1 MNDEPD
7 HDHLYADH
15 SGDAGAHTHSHAPQ
29 DFGRVFAITLGLNVA
44 LVALQAAYGVFAHS
58 TALLADA
65 GHNFGDVLGL
75 VLAWAAQGLGRR
87 PPTSGYTYG
96 FRSASILAA
105 LSNAVILLVATGAIA
120 WEAIGRL
127 FTPVPVA
134 GGTVMLVAAV
144 GMVVNGFSAW
154 LLMGG
159 HRDLNVHGAFLHMA
173 ADAAISFGVVVA
185 GGVILVTGW
194 PGIDPI
200 VSLLISIVIVVGT
213 GGLLRGSIN
222 MTLQAVPPG
231 IDSAQVRRYLEH
243 LPGVVEVHDLHIWS
257 MSTTETALTCH
268 LRMPGG
274 HPGDAFLA
282 RAAETLERRF
292 AIGHP
297 TLQIEIGEHTQ
308 CALAPD
314 HVV

>member
-1 MNDEPD
+1 MNDIAFRHAHAE
-7 HDHLYADH
+7 HDVSHGH
-15 SGDAGAHTHSHAPQ
+15 AHPPQ
-29 DFGRVFAITLGLNVA
+29 SFGPAFAIAVALNVL
-44 LVALQAAYGVFAHS
+44 LVVLQVAYGVLAHS

-127 FTPVPVA
+127 FEPAAVH
-134 GGTVMLVAAV
+134 GGTMMAVAAV
-144 GMVVNGFSAW
+144 AMLVNGFSAW

-159 HRDLNVHGAFLHMA
+159 HRDLNLRGAFLHMA
-173 ADAAISFGVVVA
+173 ADAALSFGVLVA
-185 GGVILVTGW
+185 GGVILLTGW
-194 PGIDPI
+194 LWVDPA

-231 IDSAQVRRYLEH
+231 LDAAQVRRYLEH

-282 RAAETLERRF
+282 RAAAHLERRF
-292 AIGHP
+292 SIGHP
-297 TLQIEIGEHTQ
+297 TLQIEIGEYTQ